1 MCDKPKQ
8 YPEVTKEI
16 DGKIFEEDMF
26 RIPIDSKHTDNFHP
40 PRSAH
45 DLLMEKQRL
54 HPDITIWFTE
64 DVCPVCKKDIYTDGK
79 TRWCSPDCRVPGT
92 YSKLQEDYI
101 R

>member
-1 MCDKPKQ
+1 MEQ
-8 YPEVTKEI
+8 KEKGWKHIEISRSVGEDPVIKI
-16 DGKIFEEDMF
+16 DGKI
-26 RIPIDSKHTDNFHP
+26 IP
-40 PRSAH
+40 PRSAY

-64 DVCPVCKKDIYTDGK
+64 DVCPACGKDIYTDGK

-92 YSKLQEDYI
+92 YAGLQRDYM